1 MTESSDRMKKVPI
14 VHKEDR
20 SMELASALGMQLHEW
35 VSAQRMRLLII
46 KHDLWTAQ
54 RSPHALVID
63 CLFIIGKHT
72 GNKKVTQASI
82 LKTTKE
88 LWGLCTGPRPHTW
101 RKDFLSIIQEVLDEL
116 DSHDTD

>member
-1 MTESSDRMKKVPI
+1 MSDSSDRMKRVPI

-35 VSAQRMRLLII
+35 ALAQKLRLLII
-46 KHDLWTAQ
+46 EHDLWTAQ
-54 RSPHALVID
+54 RSPHALMVD
-63 CLFIIGKHT
+63 CLFIVGKHV

-101 RKDFLSIIQEVLDEL
+101 RGDFLSVIQEVLNEL
-116 DSHDTD
+116 DSHNTD